1 MKLTKE
7 QLKEMIKKELK
18 EFDDLSKA
26 RSTAGA
32 TRKGA
37 IEHGKAAASGSGISD
52 AERGIIQQLLA
63 QFTEA
68 AKSANITGGRVMTV
82 AKQLSKELLKVT
94 GAPAQEQEEQQ

>member
-18 EFDDLSKA
+18 EFDDLSQA
-26 RSTAGA
+26 RSTAGD
-32 TRKGA
+32 TRRDS
-37 IEHGKAAASGSGISD
+37 IEQGKAAATGSGISD

-68 AKSANITGGRVMTV
+68 AKSANITGGRIMTV
-82 AKQLSKELLKVT
+82 AKLLSKELLKVT
-94 GAPAQEQEEQQ
+94 GAPAQGHEE